1 MATEKTVRRAAIFGA
16 SGGIGNALATAL
28 ADRGADVWAGSRSG
42 RAVDSRFRGF
52 RFDLTDESSIAA
64 VAEHMAEN
72 PPDMVLVA
80 TGILTLADGTG
91 PERSFRKLRAE
102 AMEEAFRINTIG
114 PALIAKHML
123 PLLAR
128 DRYAFFGALSARV
141 ASISDNGLGGWH
153 SYRASKAALNMLLKN
168 FAIEMKRTHK
178 GAVVVGLHPGTVDTD
193 LSTPFQSNLPDGQVV
208 PPAQAAANLL
218 AVIDS
223 LEPGDSG
230 KLFDWQGAEIPA

>member
-52 RFDLTDESSIAA
+52 RFDLTDENSIAA
-64 VAEHMAEN
+64 VAEQMAEN

-80 TGILTLADGTG
+80 TGVLTLADGTG

-123 PLLAR
+123 PLLQKCSL
-128 DRYAFFGALSARV
+128 YL
-141 ASISDNGLGGWH
+141 H
-153 SYRASKAALNMLLKN
+153 KLL
-168 FAIEMKRTHK
+168 
-178 GAVVVGLHPGTVDTD
+178 LLD
-193 LSTPFQSNLPDGQVV
+193 L
-208 PPAQAAANLL
+208 LL
-218 AVIDS
+218 W
-223 LEPGDSG
+223 LY
-230 KLFDWQGAEIPA
+230 